1 MAEARRYEPVMAE
14 ARRYDSDERR
24 PYQDKNVAD
33 WTLYDEWDWLQD
45 YLDYNVIVPL
55 NIHDQQLLKYLQFD
69 WIEDSWFWRTRD
81 DLPPL
86 PEWIIQ
92 SLDNDSRIDNEDLP
106 LALLMDN
113 ELIDNGDMDVLSHV
127 PGAPAPPSQA
137 EIDQRH
143 AEHMEYI
150 AALPIEP
157 VDPAPRYDSQVPPEY
172 VTPPPVY
179 KTPEFSPNNQP
190 CRLNMCVN
198 DAMPGSEF
206 CSSCHGAKG
215 RKPRRSRRKPRRS
228 RRKPRHSRKK
238 PRHSRKKPRHSR
250 KKPHHSRK
258 NPRHSRRKNKGKIH
272 KKTRSKN

>member
-1 MAEARRYEPVMAE
+1 MAE

-24 PYQDKNVAD
+24 PYQDKNIAD
-33 WTLYDEWDWLQD
+33 WTVHDEWDWFQD

-86 PEWIIQ
+86 PEWMTQ
-92 SLDNDSRIDNEDLP
+92 SLRNDSRIDNEDTTITIRG
-106 LALLMDN
+106 
-113 ELIDNGDMDVLSHV
+113 IDYEDTPSPI

-150 AALPIEP
+150 ATLPIEP

-215 RKPRRSRRKPRRS
+215 RKVRRSRRKSRRLRRKPRHSRRKPRRS
-228 RRKPRHSRKK
+228 RKK
-238 PRHSRKKPRHSR
+238 PC
-250 KKPHHSRK
+250 HSRK
-258 NPRHSRRKNKGKIH
+258 NSRRSRRKQSCSKT
-272 KKTRSKN
+272 KKKK